1 MQDRSP
7 KKSNVTLKR
16 LVLAATA
23 TVFLTGTAITTGI
36 LTIPQA
42 ANAQISVQ
50 AAAPNSFADLV
61 DAVSPAVVSIR
72 VRTEVK
78 RGQRRQQPNFDFEMP
93 DLPPGHPLERFFKDF
108 QDRFG
113 NPDAKPGDRRRNRA
127 PRRNYTE
134 AVGSGFVISADGF
147 VVTNNHVVEN
157 ADEVIVVMN
166 DGEERVATIV
176 GTDPRTD
183 LALLKIEGSTDL
195 QFVEFATQEAR
206 VGDWV
211 VAVGNPF
218 GLGGTVTAGI
228 ISARGRD
235 INANAYDD
243 FLQIDAAVNR
253 GNSGGPA
260 FNTSGKVVGVNTA
273 IFSPTGGNVGI
284 AFAIPAATVKQVV
297 FDLMDD
303 GNVTRGFLGVSIQLV
318 TKDIAAG
325 VGLDKA
331 GGAMV
336 TQATPDTPAQ
346 LAGIRSGDIILFVD
360 GETVE
365 SPRELSRLIASKLPG
380 SEVELTI
387 WRDGGERQ
395 VLVVLGTLADEVALT
410 QPGPNH
416 DQAPPP
422 EPEAMP
428 TSLGFAVMSAPDG
441 DGVII
446 EEVDPDSVAA
456 EKGLAPGVII
466 LEADNQTVTT
476 PTELEDVINSVRDSG
491 RTTVLLKAMRN
502 GNVRFLG
509 VPVGG

>member
-1 MQDRSP
+1 MQS
-7 KKSNVTLKR
+7 KSNPTLKR
-16 LVLAATA
+16 FILAATA
-23 TVFLTGTAITTGI
+23 TVFLTGTALTTGI
-36 LTIPQA
+36 LTQSQP
-42 ANAQISVQ
+42 ANAQIMVT
-50 AAAPNSFADLV
+50 APAPNSFADLV
-61 DAVSPAVVSIR
+61 DAVRPAVVSIR
-72 VRTEVK
+72 VRTEITEE
-78 RGQRRQQPNFDFEMP
+78 RQRQRQRPNFDFEMP
-93 DLPPGHPLERFFKDF
+93 DLPPGHPLERFFRDF

-113 NPDAKPGDRRRNRA
+113 NPDARPRDRRPNRA

-157 ADEVIVVMN
+157 ADEVIVIMDN
-166 DGEERVATIV
+166 GDERVATIV

-183 LALLKIEGSTDL
+183 LALLQIEGADDL
-195 QFVEFATQEAR
+195 PFVEFATEEAR

-284 AFAIPAATVKQVV
+284 AFAIPADTVKQVV

-303 GNVTRGFLGVSIQLV
+303 GNVTRGFLGVSIQIV

-325 VGLDKA
+325 VGLEEA
-331 GGAMV
+331 RGAMV
-336 TQATPDTPAQ
+336 TRATPDTPAQ
-346 LAGIRSGDIILFVD
+346 MAGIRSGDIILFVD
-360 GETVE
+360 GEEVA
-365 SPRELSRLIASKLPG
+365 SPRELSRLVASKLPG

-387 WRDGGERQ
+387 WRDGDEQQ
-395 VLVVLGTLADEVALT
+395 VMVTLGTLADEVALVE
-410 QPGPNH
+410 P
-416 DQAPPP
+416 AP
-422 EPEAMP
+422 EPEPATPDPEPMP
-428 TSLGFAVMSAPDG
+428 TSLGIAVMTGPDG
-441 DGVII
+441 EGVII
-446 EEVDPDSVAA
+446 EEVDPDSAAA
-456 EKGLAPGVII
+456 EKGLVPGVVI
-466 LEADNQTVTT
+466 LEADYQGVNTAE
-476 PTELEDVINSVRDSG
+476 ELEEIIAEVRESG
-491 RTTVLLKAMRN
+491 RSTVLLKAMRG

-509 VPVGG
+509 LSISE